1 MVVYRI
7 TLPEAKSR
15 VSFEDPLS
23 MIRYVDDLNLKGIKW
38 ELKIE
43 DNGNEFENVPPAPFR
58 QPESVR

>member
-7 TLPEAKSR
+7 ILPEAKSR

-43 DNGNEFENVPPAPFR
+43 DYGNEFENVPAAPFR
-58 QPESVR
+58 QPEGVR

>member
-7 TLPEAKSR
+7 TLPDAKSR

-43 DNGNEFENVPPAPFR
+43 DNGNEFENVPPAP
-58 QPESVR
+58 

>member
-43 DNGNEFENVPPAPFR
+43 DYGNEFENVPSASFR
-58 QPESVR
+58 QPEGVR

>member
-7 TLPEAKSR
+7 TLPESKSR

-43 DNGNEFENVPPAPFR
+43 DNGNEFENVPAAPFR
-58 QPESVR
+58 QPEGVR

>member
-7 TLPEAKSR
+7 TLPDAKSR

-43 DNGNEFENVPPAPFR
+43 DYGNEFENVPSASFR
-58 QPESVR
+58 QPEGVR

>member
-7 TLPEAKSR
+7 ILPEAKSR

-43 DNGNEFENVPPAPFR
+43 DYGNELENVPAAPFR
-58 QPESVR
+58 QPQGVR